1 MACVSFAACTDG
13 EKRSRTRADSYSS
26 DDEDEGSDIDTK
38 SARAN
43 TKMYSSR
50 LLQQYEQNLLS
61 QSDTQKSNSQSTGV
75 SGETKG
81 EQKQSKSPR
90 YRRSRAKKEE
100 AAEEAAGKS
109 CSLELD
115 SYIPL
120 DCCNVSNVSPDSGIQ
135 SVAGSPVHQSCSPAS
150 NTAQASPHHST
161 STFIL
166 APKESSPHLTEP
178 KKRRGRPAKEI
189 VKEKK
194 RGRPKKEKLGSEA
207 SLTSIDTESPNCQVK
222 RGPGRPKKSEEG
234 VAKKLVVSGNKVKP
248 EIVETLPQ
256 KRVTKLSESKERQ
269 AKKTKERKD
278 VDEEKSEKP
287 RKGKAPKKKWRRQKN
302 VKALTIPFPIKDT
315 ISDTLPISLVYK
327 RSKSGRK
334 HKKSLAFKSKNNLKK
349 GHKFTHNK
357 VQPKKKLVGKK
368 SVKGVAF
375 KKLKK
380 KKKAKDGQPETK
392 TDDPCFMTRL
402 EELLISLSKCTI
414 SK

>member
-1 MACVSFAACTDG
+1 
-13 EKRSRTRADSYSS
+13 
-26 DDEDEGSDIDTK
+26 
-38 SARAN
+38 
-43 TKMYSSR
+43 MYSSR

-61 QSDTQKSNSQSTGV
+61 QSDTQKSNSQSTSV

-90 YRRSRAKKEE
+90 HRRSRAKKEE
-100 AAEEAAGKS
+100 AAAAAAAEEAASKS

-166 APKESSPHLTEP
+166 APKESSTHLTESKMRP
-178 KKRRGRPAKEI
+178 GRPAE
-189 VKEKK
+189 EKPERK
-194 RGRPKKEKLGSEA
+194 RGRPKKQKPESEA
-207 SLTSIDTESPNCQVK
+207 SPTSVDTESPNCQVK
-222 RGPGRPKKSEEG
+222 RGPGRPKKSETG
-234 VAKKLVVSGNKVKP
+234 IVKKSVVCGNKVKP
-248 EIVETLPQ
+248 ETVEPLPQ

-278 VDEEKSEKP
+278 VDVEKGEKS
-287 RKGKAPKKKWRRQKN
+287 RKEKAPKKKWRRQKN

-315 ISDTLPISLVYK
+315 ITDTLPISLVYK

-334 HKKSLAFKSKNNLKK
+334 HKKNLISKSKNILKK

-357 VQPKKKLVGKK
+357 VQPKKKLIGKK
-368 SVKGVAF
+368 SAKGVAF

-380 KKKAKDGQPETK
+380 KKKGKDRQPENK
-392 TDDPCFMTRL
+392 RDDPCFMTRL